1 MVGDDIAMSPI
12 KVALLGAAGR
22 MGKILTQQ
30 IAEDADFSLV
40 ARIDAQTD
48 ESLPRMIASLADAPD
63 FDVLIDFSVPDAT
76 QAAFAVMRERRKPWL
91 VATTGLSA
99 PLRAQIEALGETQP
113 VMIAANTSLGIALM
127 QRLSAIAASVLVDW
141 DCEIAEVH
149 HRNKLDAPS
158 GTALSLAHTIAG
170 ARQAMQRGTDIVT
183 DRSQRRGKR
192 PDDEI
197 GVVSLRGGTVAGEHR
212 IDWFGAHEQFE
223 MKHVA
228 ESREIFANG
237 ARRLGKWLSTKPAG
251 VYTIDHFL
259 DEILME
265 RKR

>member
-1 MVGDDIAMSPI
+1 MSPI
-12 KVALLGAAGR
+12 RIALLGAAGR

-30 IAEDADFSLV
+30 MAEDGDLSLV
-40 ARIDAQTD
+40 ARIDAQAD
-48 ESLPRMIASLADAPD
+48 EALPPMISSLEQAPD
-63 FDVLIDFSVPDAT
+63 FDLLIDFSVPDAT
-76 QAAFAVMRERRKPWL
+76 QAALPIMRERRKPWL
-91 VATTGLSA
+91 VATTGLGA
-99 PLRAQIEALGETQP
+99 ALRTQIELLGETQP

-127 QRLSAIAASVLVDW
+127 QRLTAIAASVLVDW
-141 DCEIAEVH
+141 DCEIVEVH

-158 GTALSLAHTIAG
+158 GTALSLAQTVAHARRALSCG
-170 ARQAMQRGTDIVT
+170 ADIVT
-183 DRSQRRGKR
+183 DRSQRRSKR

-212 IDWFGAHEQFE
+212 LDWFGAHEQFE

-237 ARRLGKWLSTKPAG
+237 ARRLGKWLAAKAPG

-259 DEILME
+259 DEIMADE
-265 RKR
+265 HHSYSQR